1 MKKYQPW
8 IGIAFLIGVIGVLA
22 WTASVLL
29 KKRGAS
35 DAGSFDFAIEDTT
48 KVTSIEIRDAFGKK
62 ISLIKQGQNWVDDRG
77 QCVSAPNVSFILE
90 AVKLIEFK
98 GYLPEKSKKNF
109 VNLMTTQHIMVKFF
123 VDGEWDKTWYIG
135 PPAQDHYGQI
145 MLLESAEDGLSQ
157 EPVMMRIRG
166 LNGIISPRFF
176 SDRKKWMCTSLF
188 AHTPEQIRSVE
199 VRNYEKP
206 DLSFKVLYSG
216 KRFEVTSN
224 GKPLLALDTS
234 NVYRYLQEF
243 RNVHFNSANLE
254 LNQQQCDS
262 VKRSPKYATLR
273 VKTDKGTLKTL
284 HLYRIKATDLQ
295 RNEMGEMVPW
305 DMNMLWAELENGTLV
320 KCQYFVFN
328 PLLMG
333 HIYFPAIVEPSRNP
347 GERK

>member
-1 MKKYQPW
+1 
-8 IGIAFLIGVIGVLA
+8 
-22 WTASVLL
+22 
-29 KKRGAS
+29 
-35 DAGSFDFAIEDTT
+35 
-48 KVTSIEIRDAFGKK
+48 
-62 ISLIKQGQNWVDDRG
+62 
-77 QCVSAPNVSFILE
+77 
-90 AVKLIEFK
+90 
-98 GYLPEKSKKNF
+98 
-109 VNLMTTQHIMVKFF
+109 
-123 VDGEWDKTWYIG
+123 
-135 PPAQDHYGQI
+135 